1 MFHRI
6 ILCDITAYLAL
17 VLELHRQA
25 HVKAQHRQCTFK
37 IGATIVLGLHMKR
50 IGEVLTRDALILCRI
65 FHIIANMRKVMFFLS
80 IPIHI
85 YPIVTFVSLTI
96 CNVGSHTILSLET
109 WHQERQFQNRLIL
122 SGDGQ
127 VLLAELYLALF
138 YAEVNAVGISASVNR
153 KAELHDT
160 LFGRVIILGC

>member
-1 MFHRI
+1 MG
-6 ILCDITAYLAL
+6 TS
-17 VLELHRQA
+17 
-25 HVKAQHRQCTFK
+25 
-37 IGATIVLGLHMKR
+37 IVLGLHVER
-50 IGEVLTRDALILCRI
+50 ITEVLTGDTLILCRI

-85 YPIVTFVSLTI
+85 YPIVTFVSLTV

-109 WHQERQFQNRLIL
+109 WHEEGQFQNRFIL
-122 SGDGQ
+122 SRDGQ
-127 VLLAELYLALF
+127 VLLAELYLTLF